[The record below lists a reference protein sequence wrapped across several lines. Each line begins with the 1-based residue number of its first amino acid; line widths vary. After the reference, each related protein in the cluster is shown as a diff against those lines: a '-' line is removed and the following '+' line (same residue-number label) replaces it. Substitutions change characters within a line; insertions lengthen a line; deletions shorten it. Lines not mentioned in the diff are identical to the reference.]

1 MIDDAK
7 KKLAKNTIYLYAL
20 TFSSQLISLLT
31 IPYQTRVLSPDIY
44 GIVSLFIGVMV
55 VVSLV
60 INFECS

>member
-31 IPYQTRVLSPDIY
+31 IP
-44 GIVSLFIGVMV
+44 
-55 VVSLV
+55 
-60 INFECS
+60 